1 MRVRT
6 AGQQPDVPHGWRA
19 NLIAPRII
27 ARLDIKGPNL
37 VKGIQ
42 FEGLRVLGK
51 PADFARHYYESGAD
65 ELLYMDIVASLYDR
79 ANLLHIVESTSR
91 EIFIPLTVGG
101 GLRSLDDIRS
111 VLQAGADKV
120 AVNTAAIKRPSFV
133 GEAARRFGSSTIVVS
148 IEAKRQPDGSYE
160 AFIDNGR
167 ERTGVEAV
175 GWARQA
181 VEQGAGEIMV
191 TSIDREGTGRGYD
204 VDLVRCMAEAVP
216 VPVVACGGAGTPDHV
231 RDVVMDGLADGA
243 AVASMLHYRYLRD
256 HVNEVPAGSATHLYM
271 STRTSSRVAPA
282 TVAEIKEHVAGGGLM
297 LRPVV

>member
-1 MRVRT
+1 M
-6 AGQQPDVPHGWRA
+6 
-19 NLIAPRII
+19 IAPRII

-42 FEGLRVLGK
+42 FEGLRVLGT
-51 PADFARHYYESGAD
+51 PGAFARHYYEAGVD
-65 ELLYMDIVASLYDR
+65 ELLYVDIVASLYDR

-91 EIFIPLTVGG
+91 QVFIPLTVGG
-101 GLRSLDDIRS
+101 GLRSLDDIRA

-160 AFIDNGR
+160 AFTDNGR
-167 ERTGVEAV
+167 ERTAVEAV

-191 TSIDREGTGRGYD
+191 TSVDREGTGRGYD
-204 VDLVRCMAEAVP
+204 VDLVHRIARAVP
-216 VPVVACGGAGTPDHV
+216 VPVVASGGAGTPDHV
-231 RDVVMDGLADGA
+231 RDVLTGGMADGA

-256 HVNEVPAGSATHLYM
+256 EASVGQAASETLLHVSN
-271 STRTSSRVAPA
+271 RTSSRVAPA
-282 TVAEIKEHVAGGGLM
+282 TVAEIKARVAAGGLM
-297 LRPVV
+297 IRPVV